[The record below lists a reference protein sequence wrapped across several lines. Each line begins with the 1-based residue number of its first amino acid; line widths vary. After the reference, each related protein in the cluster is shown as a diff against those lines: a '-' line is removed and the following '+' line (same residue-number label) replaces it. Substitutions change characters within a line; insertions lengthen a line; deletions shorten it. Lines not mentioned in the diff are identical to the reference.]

1 MANLDVTKNF
11 AKSTVSTGYN
21 SSATEI
27 VLVPWWGSVFPDPA
41 VSWAFNL
48 IWWDRSTF
56 IDPVDDPNKEIVR
69 CTAISWDT
77 LTIIRAQ
84 EWTLATNKNTIW
96 SWYDIALVLTKKTID
111 DIWTELDAKLEDIT
125 SESIWDLSNVDLT
138 WVADWKVL
146 RYNWTSEKFE
156 VSDAWIWDMEAS
168 TYDPTEVEG
177 DVFDMDNMAQGTTN
191 KFVSD
196 AELTV
201 LQNTSGINTGD
212 QEASDFDIKDLT
224 DSSNLMTTW
233 SGKQDPLT
241 AGTDYEVPLTFST
254 GLTRTDNTITCDIT
268 QYADAD
274 AIAAIKWDA
283 DWKDTDWNTAYW
295 WGDHSLAWYVTWT
308 PWTLEWYLTWI
319 TGESIADLSDVDS
332 ISWATNWKILKW
344 NTDKFV
350 LADDE
355 NTTYTSSDFDIKDLT
370 DSNDLRTTWSGKQD
384 ALGYTP
390 EDVSNKRTSFQ
401 ATPDDTAYPSEK
413 LVKDS
418 LDNKQNILA
427 EGAFVDGDKTKLDN
441 QSGINTGDEIVATG
455 AEVNTGTDNEKMVTP
470 KAIADSK
477 LSYTD
482 GTETLTNKTLEDAKF
497 TTSINAQTGTTYTLV
512 LTDSSKLVTLTNDGA
527 ITVTVPTNAS
537 VAFPIGTQIDL
548 VQNGD
553 GAVTFV
559 GDTGVIINS
568 KGGNKVIADKFVGVS
583 LIKTDTNTWLLVGDL
598 IA

>member
-1 MANLDVTKNF
+1 MANLDITKNF
-11 AKSTVSTGYN
+11 AKSTVSTGYD

-27 VLVPWWGSVFPDPA
+27 VLVSWWGSVFPDPA

-69 CTAISWDT
+69 CTAINWDT

-177 DVFDMDNMAQGTTN
+177 DAFDMDNMVQGDTN

-384 ALGYTP
+384 ALGFTP
-390 EDVSNKRTSFQ
+390 ENSANKENTTIDTS
-401 ATPDDTAYPSEK
+401 TTKYPTVNLLK
-413 LVKDS
+413 TVKDTIPV
-418 LDNKQNILA
+418 K
-427 EGAFVDGDKTKLDN
+427 
-441 QSGINTGDEIVATG
+441 ATG
-455 AEVNTGTDNEKMVTP
+455 AEIDNGTDDAKYATA
-470 KAIADSK
+470 KALADSDYVK
-477 LSYTD
+477 DNDVTRTATFVLVGSETD
-482 GTETLTNKTLEDAKF
+482 LAVATAIGGDFRIPGNRAIKIKKVGAYVDTAGTTGVTTININEAG
-497 TTSINAQTGTTYTLV
+497 TSILSTKITIDSGSKSSVGATTPPVISDTNIAADAI
-512 LTDSSKLVTLTNDGA
+512 LTFDVD
-527 ITVTVPTNAS
+527 
-537 VAFPIGTQIDL
+537 
-548 VQNGD
+548 
-553 GAVTFV
+553 
-559 GDTGVIINS
+559 
-568 KGGNKVIADKFVGVS
+568 GVS
-583 LIKTDTNTWLLVGDL
+583 TTKPKGLKVYIEFTY
-598 IA
+598 